1 MLPRIILTVD
11 LISMQFP
18 EKPSMTDLE
27 FFYVKVDFTNIITL
41 YFLSNT
47 MDL

>member
-11 LISMQFP
+11 MKNMQFL
-18 EKPSMTDLE
+18 ERPSMTDLE
-27 FFYVKVDFTNIITL
+27 YFYLKVDFTNIITL
-41 YFLSNT
+41 YFFRNT